1 MYRWFQEFRMLFA
14 SVWGRRAIQLGW
26 IGLGH
31 DSEPPIIPIRNRFNP
46 LVLEKEY
53 IHRPLGPQ
61 DMTETL
67 EWDHLYLIPRS
78 GNSVIAAQSPSFTK
92 FTGRFNETIGLY
104 SPPQITPVSK
114 RILDLAVCIPLLVLL
129 SPLLL
134 LIAILVKIQDGG
146 PIFFKSVRVGKDGVP
161 FDFYKFRT
169 MVVRAESLKSSLLSQ
184 NLHGEG
190 ITFKIKQDPRITRIG
205 RVLRRWSLDEL
216 PQLWNVLIGDMS
228 LVGPRPAVPEEVA
241 RYRHS
246 DQDRLKVIPGLT
258 CIWQISGRSEIP
270 FERQVEMDREYI
282 QHQSLWLDL
291 QILVKTLPAI
301 IHGKGAY

>member
-1 MYRWFQEFRMLFA
+1 M
-14 SVWGRRAIQLGW
+14 QLGW
-26 IGLGH
+26 IGLGQN
-31 DSEPPIIPIRNRFNP
+31 SQPATIPIRNRLNP
-46 LVLEKEY
+46 QISEKE
-53 IHRPLGPQ
+53 IILKPLGPQ
-61 DMTETL
+61 DMTDSL

-78 GNSVIAAQSPSFTK
+78 NSSAIANQSQSFTK
-92 FTGRFNETIGLY
+92 FASRFHETIGLY
-104 SPPQITPVSK
+104 SPPQVTPVTK
-114 RILDLAVCIPLLVLL
+114 RILDLAVCIPFLVLL

-169 MVVRAESLKSSLLSQ
+169 MVVRAEALKSSLLSQ

-190 ITFKIKQDPRITRIG
+190 ITFKIKEDPRITRIG

-241 RYRHS
+241 RYRFS
-246 DQDRLKVIPGLT
+246 DRDRLKVIPGLT

-301 IHGKGAY
+301 INGKGAY